1 MRVVRARILSL
12 ANSEF
17 APNAA
22 ARRLLAF
29 RLLKEGIGPRTVEK
43 KGGWIKLVDAVS
55 DGARKTPSAP
65 YSLCDAVVGELLTL
79 IPL

>member
-17 APNAA
+17 A